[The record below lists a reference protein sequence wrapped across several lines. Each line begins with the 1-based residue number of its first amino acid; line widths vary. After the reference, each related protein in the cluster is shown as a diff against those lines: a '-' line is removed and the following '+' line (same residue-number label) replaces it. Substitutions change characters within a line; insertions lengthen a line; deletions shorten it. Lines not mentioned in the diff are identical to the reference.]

1 MNIPAS
7 PFDLDAI
14 GAGLP
19 VTGALPEIAEALE
32 AHHRAVVEAP
42 PGTGKTTLVPP
53 LVADLLAR
61 RAGDADAEAADTAA
75 AGTGTAPLKTIVTAP
90 RRVAVRAAARRL
102 HHLSGNA
109 RAVGHRVRGDS
120 QAGSA
125 VEFVTP
131 AVLVRM
137 LLSDPELPEVGAV
150 VIDEVHE
157 RELDTDLA
165 LAFSAELAALREDL
179 DLVVMSA
186 TLDTTRFSELLGE
199 APVVSTPAV
208 THPLETSYHPHP
220 GRMAADRR
228 SRDAFWAHLAAL
240 ADAAVEKSG
249 HSALVFVP
257 GAREVE
263 QTVAACRTR
272 ALPLH
277 GRLERAA
284 QDAALD
290 GTGPARVVVSTAV
303 AESSVTVPGVRT
315 VVDSGLSRVPRRD
328 SGRGMSGLV
337 TVSEARSTAEQRAG
351 RAGREGPGTVLRAF
365 TSDDLRHFD
374 AHVTPEIDTA
384 DLTQA
389 ALWMACW
396 GTPRGEGLAL
406 VSEPQPAAIAAAE
419 ETLRALHAVD
429 AEGRPTELGRRLADL
444 PLDPRLGRA
453 LLTAGPSAAEVL
465 AALSD
470 GASGDL
476 GRASA
481 PSREV
486 ARLRAVGARGAGGAA
501 ADAGDT
507 AHRKKGGD
515 RRGATSASDGV
526 AVGLAFPERIARRE
540 GGGEYLLASGTRA
553 VLPGDT
559 GLSGAEWLAVGE
571 VTRSGTPGRAGRA
584 GATIRSAARI
594 DEADALEIIGVTE
607 ELRADFADGKLRG
620 RAVRRAGAI
629 ELAVTPTTVPP
640 ERAAE
645 AVAAAVREEGTGMF
659 RLGEKAAALRDRLAF
674 LHERVGEPW
683 PDPETAEPEVWLA
696 PEIQKAARGTPPGK
710 IDLFDALQRLLPW
723 PEATRM
729 DELAPQRLEVPSG
742 SHPRVDYSTGRPVV
756 RVKLQE
762 CFGLAE
768 SPRCAGVPVQFR
780 LLSPAGRDLAVT
792 DDLES
797 FWSGPY
803 AQVRAEMRGRYPK
816 HPWPEDPWSATA
828 TARTKKRM

>member
-19 VTGALPEIAEALE
+19 VAGALPEIAEALE
-32 AHHRAVVEAP
+32 AHRRAVVEAP

-61 RAGDADAEAADTAA
+61 RAANAAAD
-75 AGTGTAPLKTIVTAP
+75 GTRNGAAPLKTIVTAP

-102 HHLSGNA
+102 RHLSGNA
-109 RAVGHRVRGDS
+109 EAVGHRVRGDS
-120 QAGSA
+120 RAGSA

-137 LLSDPELPEVGAV
+137 LLSDPELTGVGAV

-157 RELDTDLA
+157 RQLDTDLA

-240 ADAAVEKSG
+240 ADKAVEKSG

-351 RAGREGPGTVLRAF
+351 RASREGPGTVLRAF

-406 VSEPQPAAIAAAE
+406 VSEPQPAATAAAE

-453 LLTAGPSAAEVL
+453 LLAAGPSAAEVL

-486 ARLRAVGARGAGGAA
+486 ARLRSVATRTGTGTG
-501 ADAGDT
+501 
-507 AHRKKGGD
+507 HR
-515 RRGATSASDGV
+515 ATSASVGV

-540 GGGEYLLASGTRA
+540 RDGEYLLASGTRA

-607 ELRADFADGKLRG
+607 ELRADFAGGRLRG

-696 PEIQKAARGTPPGK
+696 PEIQKAAHGTPPGS

-729 DELAPQRLEVPSG
+729 DELAPRRLAVPSG

-828 TARTKKRM
+828 TGRTKKRM